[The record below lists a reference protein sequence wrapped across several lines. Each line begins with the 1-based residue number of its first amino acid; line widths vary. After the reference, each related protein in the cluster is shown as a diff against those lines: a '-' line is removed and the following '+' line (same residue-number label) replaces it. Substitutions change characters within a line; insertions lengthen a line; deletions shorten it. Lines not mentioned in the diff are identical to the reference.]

1 MHSKVNW
8 ETFPP
13 PGRYV
18 QGMPVQTYES
28 IMQGI
33 STRMQIFA
41 MSPTP
46 VNQRSIS
53 TLSIESFFSELT
65 NMEFSGLGCPK
76 AVDIPRL
83 ISHVT
88 ELNNICHEL
97 DRGFSFHTTNRAA
110 YPYHTLEKPHDQ
122 NLTVFDMPR
131 RRKKCKEQSLLAL
144 PKAITRGTLPIREH
158 HRKNESKVLLHKRA
172 GVPDAFN
179 PLEPS

>member
-1 MHSKVNW
+1 
-8 ETFPP
+8 
-13 PGRYV
+13 
-18 QGMPVQTYES
+18 
-28 IMQGI
+28 
-33 STRMQIFA
+33 
-41 MSPTP
+41 
-46 VNQRSIS
+46 
-53 TLSIESFFSELT
+53 
-65 NMEFSGLGCPK
+65 MEFSGLGCPK

-88 ELNNICHEL
+88 ELNNIHHEL

-110 YPYHTLEKPHDQ
+110 YTYHTLEKPHNQ
-122 NLTVFDMPR
+122 NLTVFDMLR

-158 HRKNESKVLLHKRA
+158 HCKNESKVLLHKRA

>member
-1 MHSKVNW
+1 
-8 ETFPP
+8 
-13 PGRYV
+13 
-18 QGMPVQTYES
+18 MPYES

-41 MSPTP
+41 LSPTP

-88 ELNNICHEL
+88 ELNNIHHKL
-97 DRGFSFHTTNRAA
+97 DRGFLFHTTNRAA
-110 YPYHTLEKPHDQ
+110 YPYPPWRGPRIKTSMYLTFLDIGKSTRNNLYWLCQRQLLEGHYSFVNIIAK
-122 NLTVFDMPR
+122 T
-131 RRKKCKEQSLLAL
+131 
-144 PKAITRGTLPIREH
+144 
-158 HRKNESKVLLHKRA
+158 
-172 GVPDAFN
+172 
-179 PLEPS
+179 

>member
-18 QGMPVQTYES
+18 KGMPVQTYES

-65 NMEFSGLGCPK
+65 NMEFSGLDCPK

-88 ELNNICHEL
+88 ELNNIHHEL
-97 DRGFSFHTTNRAA
+97 DRGFSFHSTNRAA

-131 RRKKCKEQSLLAL
+131 CRKKRKEQSLLAL

-158 HRKNESKVLLHKRA
+158 HHKNESKVLLHKRA
-172 GVPDAFN
+172 RVPDAFN

>member
-1 MHSKVNW
+1 
-8 ETFPP
+8 
-13 PGRYV
+13 
-18 QGMPVQTYES
+18 
-28 IMQGI
+28 MQGI

-76 AVDIPRL
+76 AVDIPRV

-88 ELNNICHEL
+88 ELNNIRHEL

-122 NLTVFDMPR
+122 NLTVFAVPR
-131 RRKKCKEQSLLAL
+131 HRKKCNEQSLLAL
-144 PKAITRGTLPIREH
+144 PKAIMRGTLPIREH
-158 HRKNESKVLLHKRA
+158 HPKNESKVLLHKRA